1 MRRWIILAA
10 AVALTGCA
18 TTHGAGRS
26 SETGIPFV
34 ASNGILEWR
43 AANENLLYIRGFDG
57 KWYQARTMGKCA
69 RLLAAT
75 SLSFDVNVP
84 GELDRHGAIIAEG
97 WRCPLASVTRSDP
110 PPASLE
116 SS

>member
-1 MRRWIILAA
+1 MGKWIAVA
-10 AVALTGCA
+10 GAVALAGCA
-18 TTHGAGRS
+18 TSNEGGASG
-26 SETGIPFV
+26 EVGIPFV

-43 AANENLLYIRGFDG
+43 AASEDLLYIRGFDG

-69 RLLAAT
+69 RLLTAT
-75 SLSFDVNVP
+75 ALSFDVNVP

-97 WRCPLASVTRSDP
+97 WRCPLASVTRSDAP
-110 PPASLE
+110 LARRG